1 MARTRR
7 SRLLTAQSEAWKA
20 FYATPHGKTALAAL
34 FAEFHVYAPV
44 NSRDP
49 IEIAIATGERNV
61 ALRIAQLVALKPEQF
76 IETAGEDLDIIDRLI
91 TQSRT

>member
-34 FAEFHVYAPV
+34 FAEFHVYAPIATL
-44 NSRDP
+44 DP
-49 IEIAIATGERNV
+49 IELATRNGERNV